1 MTRMGGILKLAGV
14 GKRFISSVKSRPTM
28 TGALVYRSDRWSF
41 HFCFVF
47 QISMKDSLI
56 SRGKESLLIPKETLV
71 NIPFIPFVWN
81 LYNCAPMLS
90 TYLVYPVLFK
100 VMDSAMVDR
109 CPHPS
114 EIQSLVLAK
123 TESIDCLILGS
134 VDSSGHL
141 IVSKLDTSGKDV
153 DRLTFSVSPRDCGVG
168 EGSWAG
174 LCFSPNQW
182 SMAAVARSFCKSVDV
197 YDQDI
202 HLRTL
207 RTLWNPSSLGF
218 LQSLCN
224 GNESSIIAVTEGCQ
238 LTIWDLRTKENGGC
252 VRRVCG
258 SVGDIFYALCDSST
272 GNIAVGGADRTVTIY
287 DPRRWSTLSRW
298 VNCSKYEITG
308 LSFSSVDSD
317 YIYVQGLD
325 YEVLCGQ
332 WKERKKAFSFRGD
345 SNWLGF
351 SKCPNRDVLG
361 GWCDSGSIFVAD
373 VAKENKTLSLW
384 GEEWCGVDEPLK
396 VKGGILRKK
405 GCMREGA
412 SPLGK
417 NGPLLSN
424 LRAQFGCSPS
434 GFRLDQMPATEY
446 QGSAAAAASY
456 TNLGRSFFSIH
467 REQVHSMDTAHEATS
482 QEQELEAFQRQVA
495 QRFHDLSSVDSNDLL
510 SLSWISKLLDAF
522 ICCQEEFRA
531 ILFNNRVYLNRPPL
545 DRLLS
550 EFFDRSVK
558 ALDVCN
564 AIRDG
569 IEQIR
574 QWQKQLEI
582 VLCALDNQRSL
593 GEGQFRRAK
602 KALIDLAI
610 GMLDERESNAAVA
623 HRNRSF
629 GRNNAQR
636 DHRSLGHFRSLSW
649 SVSRNWS
656 AARQLQ
662 AIGNSLAAPRPNDI
676 MATNGLA
683 VAVFTMN
690 YVLLFVMWALVAAIP
705 CQDRGLQ
712 THFYIAKQFG
722 WAGPILSLHER
733 IMEGSKKRDRRTA
746 PGLLKEIREI
756 EKCARHMNELTDTVH
771 FPLTEE
777 KEGDARQRVQEL
789 ALVYGAIK
797 EGLDPVERQ
806 VREVFHR
813 IVRSRTEGLDS
824 MGRANHE

>member
-1 MTRMGGILKLAGV
+1 
-14 GKRFISSVKSRPTM
+14 
-28 TGALVYRSDRWSF
+28 
-41 HFCFVF
+41 
-47 QISMKDSLI
+47 
-56 SRGKESLLIPKETLV
+56 
-71 NIPFIPFVWN
+71 
-81 LYNCAPMLS
+81 
-90 TYLVYPVLFK
+90 
-100 VMDSAMVDR
+100 
-109 CPHPS
+109 
-114 EIQSLVLAK
+114 
-123 TESIDCLILGS
+123 
-134 VDSSGHL
+134 
-141 IVSKLDTSGKDV
+141 
-153 DRLTFSVSPRDCGVG
+153 
-168 EGSWAG
+168 
-174 LCFSPNQW
+174 
-182 SMAAVARSFCKSVDV
+182 
-197 YDQDI
+197 
-202 HLRTL
+202 
-207 RTLWNPSSLGF
+207 
-218 LQSLCN
+218 
-224 GNESSIIAVTEGCQ
+224 
-238 LTIWDLRTKENGGC
+238 
-252 VRRVCG
+252 
-258 SVGDIFYALCDSST
+258 
-272 GNIAVGGADRTVTIY
+272 
-287 DPRRWSTLSRW
+287 
-298 VNCSKYEITG
+298 
-308 LSFSSVDSD
+308 
-317 YIYVQGLD
+317 
-325 YEVLCGQ
+325 
-332 WKERKKAFSFRGD
+332 
-345 SNWLGF
+345 
-351 SKCPNRDVLG
+351 
-361 GWCDSGSIFVAD
+361 
-373 VAKENKTLSLW
+373 
-384 GEEWCGVDEPLK
+384 
-396 VKGGILRKK
+396 
-405 GCMREGA
+405 
-412 SPLGK
+412 
-417 NGPLLSN
+417 
-424 LRAQFGCSPS
+424 
-434 GFRLDQMPATEY
+434 MPATEY
-446 QGSAAAAASY
+446 QGSAAAASF

-482 QEQELEAFQRQVA
+482 QEQELQAFQRQVA

-522 ICCQEEFRA
+522 LCCQEEFRA
-531 ILFNNRVYLNRPPL
+531 ILFNNRACLNRLPM

-550 EFFDRSVK
+550 EFFERSVK

-582 VLCALDNQRSL
+582 VLCALDNQKSL

-712 THFYIAKQFG
+712 THFYIAKQFV

-733 IMEGSKKRDRRTA
+733 ILEESKKRDRRTA
-746 PGLLKEIREI
+746 PGLLKEIHEI